1 MKDGGIYLV
10 STNEKLDARVR
21 RRNTSHMALATPCS
35 CKEVLQGGTKTDR
48 IIIELQPHFLDNKTF
63 WRIPPLRQSTLHYI
77 FLMLSGKFVYSS
89 RRHPIVTYTSCSLRP
104 AVGENTS
111 ETPQAHRTKQILP
124 YAGLATP
131 WIDCPYWRN
140 AKWGYASSRSQ
151 KYHGITLSR
160 RKHSSLLVP
169 VHVSFYKRSWI

>member
-1 MKDGGIYLV
+1 
-10 STNEKLDARVR
+10 
-21 RRNTSHMALATPCS
+21 MALATPCS

-104 AVGENTS
+104 SVGENTS

-124 YAGLATP
+124 YASPTTP
-131 WIDCPYWRN
+131 CIDSSYWRSVERGC
-140 AKWGYASSRSQ
+140 ACAHPS
-151 KYHGITLSR
+151 KYR
-160 RKHSSLLVP
+160 RGVQPKQNNPSLLVP
-169 VHVSFYKRSWI
+169 VQASFYKRVCI